1 MTGQSIGLQLV
12 GHKTSIETGQDV
24 LGFEEFCVCHR
35 LTLRNQRAHFSDTRQ
50 PFITVSE
57 EARENDSETPQK
69 CRDKS
74 SVVRTR
80 IHRPSHCNLTRGHN
94 CALTLDRTGDAH
106 VPVHLEKPS
115 AISRSPIARF
125 PSYLARPTST
135 GGPSGPRVSPRPVTV
150 PSTDILIKIAEA
162 LDVTRDYLAFDRASF
177 VDGTKNIQ
185 DRELLR
191 RFEAVDAL
199 SEKDRNLA
207 KEILDLLVLKNRFQ
221 ELAKNSL

>member
-1 MTGQSIGLQLV
+1 MSLHDKIRRLRQEHQWTQA
-12 GHKTSIETGQDV
+12 E
-24 LGFEEFCVCHR
+24 LGDRINVH
-35 LTLRNQRAHFSDTRQ
+35 QKQ
-50 PFITVSE
+50 VSAYE
-57 EARENDSETPQK
+57 
-69 CRDKS
+69 
-74 SVVRTR
+74 
-80 IHRPSHCNLTRGHN
+80 RG
-94 CALTLDRTGDAH
+94 
-106 VPVHLEKPS
+106 
-115 AISRSPIARF
+115 
-125 PSYLARPTST
+125 
-135 GGPSGPRVSPRPVTV
+135 VTV

-162 LDVTRDYLAFDRASF
+162 FDVTLDYLAFDRASS